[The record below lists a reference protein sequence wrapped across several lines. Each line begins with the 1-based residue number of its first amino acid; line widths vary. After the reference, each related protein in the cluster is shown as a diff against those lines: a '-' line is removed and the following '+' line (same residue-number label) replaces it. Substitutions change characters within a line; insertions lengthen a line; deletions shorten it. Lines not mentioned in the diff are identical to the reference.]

1 MQLDD
6 VVSSVCTNNDRF
18 IEATA
23 RSVRWLDRCLSAHT
37 RAHNQNMFAIVQGGL
52 DISPGGMR
60 ETCLHEMVK
69 RNTPGYAIGGLAGGE
84 VKEKFW
90 RVVAHVSVCV
100 LLLLLFVC
108 VPEHSALHLCETVR
122 VGHRYASSSTWF
134 RQQVE

>member
-100 LLLLLFVC
+100 CVVVVVC
-108 VPEHSALHLCETVR
+108 VCS
-122 VGHRYASSSTWF
+122 
-134 RQQVE
+134 